1 MAAIQY
7 IDINEFM
14 ETLKSNGLLIVSL
27 REWEA
32 SKAITAR
39 KLMKKPALSLSEI
52 ADNDLLGKKMT
63 KKTVNQ
69 WIIDGKIAENE
80 TYREATGTK
89 KVMILTTAIKRL
101 NP

>member
-14 ETLKSNGLLIVSL
+14 DTLKSNGLLIISSK
-27 REWEA
+27 EWETA
-32 SKAITAR
+32 KAITAR
-39 KLMKKPALSLSEI
+39 RLMKKPALCLSDI
-52 ADNDLLGKKMT
+52 ANNDLLGKKMT

-69 WIIDGKIAENE
+69 WIIDGKIKEKE

-89 KVMILTTAIKRL
+89 RVMILTTAIKRL